1 MTIEKAK
8 LGQWGENLAA
18 DYLQKQ
24 GYRIIER
31 NFRNALG
38 EIDIIA
44 REGDTLCFVEVR
56 TKTSL
61 EQGHP
66 LESISERKKRHM
78 IRMAASYLKDKRL
91 FDADVRFDV
100 VAVLP
105 ENEGEDR
112 LELIKNAF
120 EVE

>member
-24 GYRIIER
+24 GYRIVER
-31 NFRNALG
+31 NFRNRLG

-61 EQGHP
+61 DQGHP
-66 LESISERKKRHM
+66 LESISERKKKHM
-78 IRMAASYLKDKRL
+78 IRTAASYLKDKRL
-91 FDADVRFDV
+91 FDVDVRFDV

-105 ENEGEDR
+105 ENEGEER
-112 LELIKNAF
+112 LALIKNAF